1 MSVLNPAPRIYTI
14 APELPFADALVD
26 GLLHGGIIARSDA
39 DPLALSRVTILL
51 PTRRACRA
59 LAEAF
64 LRQSES
70 GALLLPRIRPLGDLD
85 EDESG
90 AQGLAEG
97 GDFPPALAPLRRQ
110 FVLAQ
115 LILARDSDGHIDQA
129 VRLAQELG
137 GFLDQAQSERLGV
150 AGLNDLAP
158 ERHAAHWQKVLDF
171 LKLLVVHWPKI
182 LAENDAVDI
191 AARRNAVLDGLAA
204 AWREKPPLEPVIA
217 AGSTGSLP
225 ATADLMAVVARLP
238 AGCLV
243 LPGLDQQLDEDSWR
257 ALGPSHP
264 QFGLKQLLA
273 RIGASRDDARPWPAP
288 YTSAGSTS
296 RAALIAQALHPAET
310 VGAWRSMPLVDPDAL
325 ENFTLCECATASA
338 EAGVI
343 ALRLRASLMRKDATA
358 ALVTADRGLARRV
371 ATELKRWRI
380 EIDDS
385 AGAPLGKSAPGVFL
399 RLAARLI
406 AERAAPVAFL
416 AALKHPLA
424 AGGEAP
430 EDFRRMLRAVER
442 AVLRGARPETGLDG
456 LRHALQAAGEEQ
468 EQAADWLGAIAAAA
482 LPFTQLMAER
492 VALKQIVQAHVG
504 FAEWL
509 AASAAETAAER
520 LWSGEAGEAA
530 AAFMAELAESADHAP
545 ALNGWEY
552 PALFDAL
559 LEGRVVRPRYG
570 GHPRLFIWG
579 PLEARLQRADV
590 MILGGLNEGSWPPA
604 PDADPWMSQAMRAEF
619 GLPSHERRIGLS
631 AHDFAQCC
639 AAPEVMLTR
648 ARRVE
653 GEPTVPSRWLSRL
666 KAVLSPGRLDTFI
679 KQESRIEQESHVWLR
694 WQELLDEPDSPAQ
707 PGLPPAPRPPLVAR
721 PRRLSVTQIEIWLS
735 DPYAIYARHILALRA
750 LDEIDA
756 DPSAADKGTII
767 HGILDRFI
775 AEFPTG
781 PTPVPSEA
789 LPRLLALG
797 REEFARFSSVPGVM
811 AFWWPR
817 FERIAVWFV
826 ANEVARRHS
835 AAPLAS
841 EVSGKLVLTGPEGDF
856 TLTAKADRID
866 RLAAGGLTIIDYKT
880 GNIPSEKQVAAGR
893 RPQLSLEALIA
904 EAGGF
909 EGVARDAV
917 AELAYWKLNGAE
929 PAGEMLPLKKNDP
942 AVLAAA
948 AKAGLLALI
957 AEFDNPN
964 TPYHA
969 LPRPDAK
976 PSWNDYAHLERVQ
989 EWSSGETED
998 EA

>member
-1 MSVLNPAPRIYTI
+1 MSTLNPAPRLYTI

-26 GLLHGGIIARSDA
+26 GVLHGGIIARPED

-51 PTRRACRA
+51 PTRRACRT
-59 LAEAF
+59 LSEAF
-64 LRQSES
+64 LRQSDR

-85 EDESG
+85 EDEAG
-90 AQGLAEG
+90 ASGLAEG
-97 GDFPPALAPLRRQ
+97 GDLPPALAPLRRQ

-115 LILARDSDGHIDQA
+115 LILARDSAGHVDQA

-137 GFLDQAQSERLGV
+137 GFLDQAQSERLDL

-171 LKLLVVHWPKI
+171 LKLLVVHWPRI
-182 LAENDAVDI
+182 LAENDAVDS
-191 AARRNAVLDGLAA
+191 AARRNAVLDGLAE
-204 AWREKPPLEPVIA
+204 AWRQRPPLEPVIA

-273 RIGASRDDARPWPAP
+273 RIGAARDDAQPWPAP
-288 YTSAGSTS
+288 HIAAGSTA
-296 RAALIAQALHPAET
+296 RAALIAQAMHPAET
-310 VGAWRSMPLVDPDAL
+310 VGAWRSMPPVDPAAL
-325 ENFTLCECATASA
+325 EDFTLCECATASA

-343 ALRLRASLMRKDATA
+343 ALRLRASLMRKGATA

-371 ATELKRWRI
+371 AAELKRWRI

-385 AGAPLGKSAPGVFL
+385 AGAPLGKTPPGVFL

-424 AGGEAP
+424 AGGVAP
-430 EDFRRMLRAVER
+430 EDFRRRVRAVER

-456 LRHALQAAGEEQ
+456 LRRALQAASEQ
-468 EQAADWLGAIAAAA
+468 PSADWLSAIAAAA
-482 LPFTQLMAER
+482 LPFSQLMTER
-492 VALKQIVQAHVG
+492 VVLNQIVQAHVG

-509 AASAAETAAER
+509 AASATESAAER

-590 MILGGLNEGSWPPA
+590 MILGGLNEGSWPPS

-666 KAVLSPGRLDTFI
+666 KTVLSPGRLDAF
-679 KQESRIEQESHVWLR
+679 IEQESHVWLR
-694 WQELLDEPDSPAQ
+694 WQELLDAPAAAPQ
-707 PGLPPAPRPPLVAR
+707 PGLPPAPRPPLIAR
-721 PRRLSVTQIEIWLS
+721 PRRLSVTQIETWLS
-735 DPYAIYARHILALRA
+735 DPYAIYARHILGLRA

-756 DPSAADKGTII
+756 DPSAADKGTVI
-767 HGILDRFI
+767 HEILDRFI
-775 AEFPTG
+775 AEFPTA
-781 PTPVPSEA
+781 PTPGALPPEA

-797 REEFARFSSVPGVM
+797 REEFERFAAVPGVM

-817 FERIAVWFV
+817 FERIAIWYID
-826 ANEVARRHS
+826 NEIARRRS

-841 EVSGKLVLTGPEGDF
+841 EVSGILVLSGPKGDF

-866 RLAAGGLTIIDYKT
+866 RLAAGGLAIIDYKT
-880 GNIPSEKQVAAGR
+880 GNIPSETQVAAGR

-904 EAGGF
+904 ESGGF
-909 EGVARDAV
+909 AGVAPDAV
-917 AELAYWKLNGAE
+917 AELAYWKLNGGE
-929 PAGEMLPLKKNDP
+929 PAGEMLALKKNDP
-942 AVLAAA
+942 AALAAA

-957 AEFDNPN
+957 AEFDDPN

-976 PSWNDYAHLERVQ
+976 PNWNDYAHLERVQ

>member
-1 MSVLNPAPRIYTI
+1 MSALNPAPRIFTI

-26 GLLHGGIIARSDA
+26 GVLHGGIVERSED

-64 LRQSES
+64 LRQSDK

-85 EDESG
+85 EDEPG

-97 GDFPPALAPLRRQ
+97 GDLPPALAPLRRQ

-115 LILARDSDGHIDQA
+115 LILARESAGQIDQA

-137 GFLDQAQSERLGV
+137 GFLDQAQSERLDL
-150 AGLNDLAP
+150 AGLNKLAP

-171 LKLLVVHWPKI
+171 LKLLVEVWPRI
-182 LAENDAVDI
+182 LAETDAIDS
-191 AARRNAVLDGLAA
+191 AARRNAVLDGLAE
-204 AWREKPPLEPVIA
+204 AWRESPPLEPVIA

-273 RIGASRDDARPWPAP
+273 RVGAARDDAQPWPASHI
-288 YTSAGSTS
+288 TAGSTP
-296 RAALIAQALHPAET
+296 RAALIAQAMHPAET
-310 VGAWRSMPLVDPDAL
+310 VGAWRSMPPVDPAAL
-325 ENFTLCECATASA
+325 QDFTLCECATASA

-371 ATELKRWRI
+371 AAELKRWRI

-385 AGAPLGKSAPGVFL
+385 AGAPLGKTPPGVFL

-430 EDFRRMLRAVER
+430 EEFRRKLRAVER

-456 LRHALQAAGEEQ
+456 LRRALQAAGEEQ
-468 EQAADWLGAIAAAA
+468 AANWLSTIAGAAR
-482 LPFTQLMAER
+482 PFTQLMAER
-492 VALKQIVQAHVG
+492 VTLTQIVQAHVG

-509 AASAAETAAER
+509 AESATETAAER

-530 AAFMAELAESADHAP
+530 AAFVAELAESADHAP
-545 ALNGWEY
+545 ALDGWEY

-559 LEGRVVRPRYG
+559 VEGRVVRPRYG

-590 MILGGLNEGSWPPA
+590 MILGGLNESSWPPA

-666 KAVLSPGRLDTFI
+666 KTVLSPGGLDAF
-679 KQESRIEQESHVWLR
+679 IEQESHVWLR
-694 WQELLDEPDSPAQ
+694 WQELLDEPESAPQ
-707 PGLPPAPRPPLVAR
+707 PGLPPAPRPPLIAR
-721 PRRLSVTQIEIWLS
+721 PRRLSVTQIETWLS
-735 DPYAIYARHILALRA
+735 DPYAIYARHILGLRA
-750 LDEIDA
+750 IDDIDA

-775 AEFPTG
+775 AEFPAVL
-781 PTPVPSEA
+781 TPEA

-797 REEFARFSSVPGVM
+797 REEFQRFAAVPGVM

-817 FERIAVWFV
+817 FERIARWFID
-826 ANEVARRHS
+826 NEIARRRS

-841 EVSGKLVLTGPEGDF
+841 EVSGQLVLSGPEGDF

-866 RLAAGGLTIIDYKT
+866 RLAAGGLAIIDYKT
-880 GNIPSEKQVAAGR
+880 GAIPTETQVAAGR

-909 EGVARDAV
+909 DGVAPEAV
-917 AELAYWKLNGAE
+917 AELAYWKLNGGE
-929 PAGEMLPLKKNDP
+929 PAGKILPLKKNDP
-942 AVLAAA
+942 AVLAAV

-957 AEFDNPN
+957 AEFDDPN

-976 PSWNDYAHLERVQ
+976 PNWNDYAHLERVQ
-989 EWSSGETED
+989 EWSSGVTED